1 MLSLCWACCIQAWRL
16 PEATPPLQHP
26 GELLWLPSVP
36 AALLSPCSTA
46 QQQQGGTSHASAA
59 AANTKGATCCSFLL
73 SAPGKTR
80 ALAKCL
86 PGSRSPAQGNPPQG
100 TPSPPRCARLC
111 CSPATPSTGSTE
123 VPHLPQRSC
132 HRSKARAL
140 QLRWGTRRGG
150 SVRPSYLRLVLDLV
164 GGLLELADLSYDVG
178 NLSRERTK
186 LLLTALPPALPPRP
200 GTSGAAS
207 HRPARI
213 LPPQHTAGPPG
224 PLCTCPGP
232 RATGPTA
239 WHSGATALTILI
251 LEKFTSPSSV

>member
-1 MLSLCWACCIQAWRL
+1 M
-16 PEATPPLQHP
+16 
-26 GELLWLPSVP
+26 
-36 AALLSPCSTA
+36 
-46 QQQQGGTSHASAA
+46 
-59 AANTKGATCCSFLL
+59 
-73 SAPGKTR
+73 
-80 ALAKCL
+80 
-86 PGSRSPAQGNPPQG
+86 RS
-100 TPSPPRCARLC
+100 
-111 CSPATPSTGSTE
+111 
-123 VPHLPQRSC
+123 
-132 HRSKARAL
+132 
-140 QLRWGTRRGG
+140 
-150 SVRPSYLRLVLDLV
+150 SYLRLVLDLV

-213 LPPQHTAGPPG
+213 LPPQHTVGPPG

-239 WHSGATALTILI
+239 WHRGATALTILI